1 MLKEVNTC
9 PHYKLKNLGIRK
21 IRNKSTARCRDC
33 QRGDDLVLCLSCGYL
48 GCVKKKNGKKE
59 DNKGQDKTP
68 ISDTE
73 RPQSPSQDRV
83 KQAEANGHGFE
94 HYLKK
99 PGHCVYVHFG
109 GSVAE
114 GKPVIYC

>member
-9 PHYKLKNLGIRK
+9 PHYKFKNLGIRK

-48 GCVKKKNGKKE
+48 GCVKRYVCKEDKKKNGTTTDDEVDGK
-59 DNKGQDKTP
+59 NK
-68 ISDTE
+68 
-73 RPQSPSQDRV
+73 
-83 KQAEANGHGFE
+83 EANGHGFE